1 MFFFFLVS
9 FGGGCACT
17 FHMFFCFA
25 LCLQPFFV
33 RKNGLQFPIEEG
45 QIDMD
50 EVTNGSVLIFRT
62 LHLIWCSTS
71 QNNTTVMCH
80 WTGA

>member
-1 MFFFFLVS
+1 MHFPYV
-9 FGGGCACT
+9 
-17 FHMFFCFA
+17 FCFV
-25 LCLQPFFV
+25 LCLSTFFWYP
-33 RKNGLQFPIEEG
+33 KNGLQFPILIKEG

-50 EVTNGSVLIFRT
+50 EVTNGSDLIFRT